1 MRLLKNTM
9 ILAAVVAMAVS
20 CHEPL
25 RGEDNPQVE
34 NIGYLAFSDGLDVD
48 VIVDHKH
55 NNGGVETFDEG
66 ATPTVDINTFD
77 CFIYD
82 AEGKLVENGEFKYAD
97 RPTKS
102 NPLNLKAGNY
112 TLKML
117 SGTMTDGGKAVDAAW
132 ESPIYGLTKPFT
144 INIKQTTNLSDL
156 VCTLQ
161 NIQATIEY
169 STDLRAALSDNTV
182 ATLTVGNG
190 SLNYSMTETRAGFFT
205 APEAKNTIDI
215 LIVGT
220 YTAEGKAPATFEFT
234 SSIEDVVAGQYRDIE
249 LYIKYS
255 DDGNINISVSVDGW
269 VIDDVVTFDLA
280 AVIKEDVMVDDS
292 DKPTVTLVGGDIDQ
306 TLLITADDFDSNNNC
321 TKSVVVDVATKSAI
335 KSLIVNVASDNY
347 DMIES
352 LATYH
357 LTETFD
363 LCAMDGTAATML
375 SLMGVPCNDK
385 VLGQPT
391 VQFDLTSLMSK
402 LKEYAGTHS
411 FKATVTD
418 EQGGITEKTLTIK
431 MDGQQADPNII
442 WVGHNINNRYTVTP
456 DLTVDIM
463 IKASKGIK
471 SLIVQID
478 SDVLTPTELGKVLLC
493 DVLNL
498 VEPEKSYSTV
508 DPNFDASNIKYVL
521 SGNKEDSD
529 PSNDNGLGFPTG
541 DDVKDKT
548 EVNFSIT
555 SFLSLLSLTGAGDH
569 DFVMTVTDNDGNT
582 ITKTLMIKTV
592 K

>member
-9 ILAAVVAMAVS
+9 ILAAVVAMAAS

-25 RGEDNPQVE
+25 RGEDNPQKE

-48 VIVDHKH
+48 VVVDHKH

-66 ATPTVDINTFD
+66 ATPIVDINTFD

-82 AEGKLVENGEFKYAD
+82 AEGNLVENGTFKYAD
-97 RPTKS
+97 RPTES

-117 SGTMTDGGKAVDAAW
+117 SGTMTDGSGNAVDAAW

-169 STDLRAALSDNTV
+169 SADLRAALSDDTV

-190 SLNYSMTETRAGFFT
+190 SLDYSMTETRAGFFT

-335 KSLIVNVASDNY
+335 KSLIVNIA
-347 DMIES
+347 E
-352 LATYH
+352 
-357 LTETFD
+357 
-363 LCAMDGTAATML
+363 
-375 SLMGVPCNDK
+375 K
-385 VLGQPT
+385 VLHHGP
-391 VQFDLTSLMSK
+391 
-402 LKEYAGTHS
+402 A
-411 FKATVTD
+411 
-418 EQGGITEKTLTIK
+418 
-431 MDGQQADPNII
+431 
-442 WVGHNINNRYTVTP
+442 RYISSHP
-456 DLTVDIM
+456 
-463 IKASKGIK
+463 
-471 SLIVQID
+471 
-478 SDVLTPTELGKVLLC
+478 
-493 DVLNL
+493 
-498 VEPEKSYSTV
+498 
-508 DPNFDASNIKYVL
+508 
-521 SGNKEDSD
+521 
-529 PSNDNGLGFPTG
+529 
-541 DDVKDKT
+541 
-548 EVNFSIT
+548 
-555 SFLSLLSLTGAGDH
+555 
-569 DFVMTVTDNDGNT
+569 
-582 ITKTLMIKTV
+582 
-592 K
+592 

>member
-25 RGEDNPQVE
+25 RGEDNPQKE

-48 VIVDHKH
+48 VVVDHKH

-66 ATPTVDINTFD
+66 ATPIVDININTFD

-82 AEGKLVENGEFKYAD
+82 AEGNLIENGTFKYAD
-97 RPTKS
+97 RPTES

-117 SGTMTDGGKAVDAAW
+117 SGTMTDDAAW

-144 INIKQTTNLSDL
+144 INIKQKTNLSDL

-169 STDLRAALSDNTV
+169 SADLRAALSDDTV

-190 SLNYSMTETRAGFFT
+190 SLKYSMTETRAGFFT

-220 YTAEGKAPATFEFT
+220 YTAEGKASATFEFT

-280 AVIKEDVMVDDS
+280 AVIKEDVMVDDT

-306 TLLITADDFDSNNNC
+306 PLLIAAEDFDENDNC
-321 TKSVVVDVATKSAI
+321 TKSVVVDIATKSAI

-375 SLMGVPCNDK
+375 NLMGVPCNDK

-471 SLIVQID
+471 SLIVQIK
-478 SDVLTPTELGKVLLC
+478 SDVLTPDQLGTVLLC

-508 DPNFDASNIKYVL
+508 DPTFDASNIKYVL
-521 SGNKEDSD
+521 SGNTTDDD
-529 PSNDNGLGFPTG
+529 PSNDTGLGFPTG
-541 DDVKDKT
+541 DDVKDKA

-555 SFLSLLSLTGAGDH
+555 SFLSLLSMTGSGDH

>member
-1 MRLLKNTM
+1 M
-9 ILAAVVAMAVS
+9 ILAAAIAITAS
-20 CHEPL
+20 CHEPM
-25 RGEDNPQVE
+25 RGEDDPQNE
-34 NIGYLAFSDGLDVD
+34 TIGYLSFADGLNVD
-48 VIVDHKH
+48 VVVDHKH
-55 NNGGVETFDEG
+55 SNGGVETFEEE
-66 ATPTVDINTFD
+66 AANIVDINTFD
-77 CFIYD
+77 CYIYD
-82 AEGKLVENGEFKYAD
+82 AEGNLVENGQFKYAN
-97 RPTKS
+97 RPTAEA
-102 NPLNLKAGNY
+102 PLMLKAGNY
-112 TLKML
+112 TLKMS
-117 SGTMTDGGKAVDAAW
+117 SGVMTDGEGNTVDAAW
-132 ESPIYGLTKPFT
+132 ECPVYGLAKPFT
-144 INIKQTTNLSDL
+144 INIKQTTELTDL

-169 STDLRAALSDNTV
+169 SADLRAALSDDTV

-190 SLNYSMTETRAGFFT
+190 SLDYLMTETRAGFFT

-220 YTAEGKAPATFEFT
+220 YKAEGKDPATFEFT
-234 SSIEDVVAGQYRDIE
+234 SSIEDVVAGQYRDIK

-471 SLIVQID
+471 SLIVQIK